1 MTNLHE
7 RINQLSDA
15 QKAALQA
22 RLEQK
27 RTIRPA
33 GRPLGFGLLF
43 FRPTAPA
50 GRPEN
55 TTC

>member
-33 GRPLGFGLLF
+33 GRSTSACCS

-50 GRPEN
+50 RLPAN